1 MERVL
6 AVLLV
11 IVLLGFG
18 GFYAWQVSQQQ
29 PDEEVVENNEE
40 DFVVDDKEKSFHRLE
55 EFAESYTADFEPFH
69 YQNPFPVI
77 DNIPVFDVAEADK
90 ELEPNDLVLG
100 VEINGSARAY
110 PIAMISQPIRE
121 VFNDHLG
128 GAAIAATW

>member
-1 MERVL
+1 MDRVL

-11 IVLLGFG
+11 VVLLGFG
-18 GFYAWQVSQQQ
+18 GFYAWQLSQQQ
-29 PDEEVVENNEE
+29 PEEEVTENGEEEVVI
-40 DFVVDDKEKSFHRLE
+40 DKKKSFHRLE

-77 DNIPVFDVAEADK
+77 DNIPVFDLAEADQ